1 MKRLLIAR
9 PLALSLRLP
18 LVVALVVSA
27 SLFIKPH
34 SALGEGSVADPSVII
49 ISKQVD
55 KITALRKELETAH
68 VRIVS
73 SPNWPKTGQ
82 MAIRTID
89 GTLSGLTLIESQLLA
104 LRDMFMLYGL
114 ITDEGLLS
122 RGKIILDQYKESL
135 KDMVESCTAFIEQ
148 ALNLVEDQET
158 SRLLL
163 KAHGIYRSSND
174 LLERIEYPK
183 RR

>member
-1 MKRLLIAR
+1 MKRLWIVT

-18 LVVALVVSA
+18 LVVALVVLA

-34 SALGEGSVADPSVII
+34 SALGEGSVAAPSVII

-114 ITDEGLLS
+114 ITDEGLVS

-135 KDMVESCTAFIEQ
+135 KDMTESCTSFIEQ

>member
-9 PLALSLRLP
+9 PLALPLMLP
-18 LVVALVVSA
+18 LVVALFASA
-27 SLFIKPH
+27 SLFVKPH
-34 SALGEGSVADPSVII
+34 LALGEGSVPDPSVTM

-55 KITALRKELETAH
+55 RITALRKELETAH
-68 VRIVS
+68 VRIMS
-73 SPNWPKTGQ
+73 SPSLPKTGQ

-114 ITDEGLLS
+114 ITDEGLVS

-135 KDMVESCTAFIEQ
+135 KDMTESCTSFIEQ

-174 LLERIEYPK
+174 LLDRIEYPK